1 MLALEKVSVSY
12 GPIRA
17 VRDVTFSIE
26 EGDVVAL
33 LGPNGAGKTT
43 LLSAVMGLVP
53 VAAGS
58 VTFGN
63 EVITGGRVEDIV
75 RHGITMVPEGRQIF
89 ATLTVEENLRLP
101 ILGRSR
107 ESEQSWG
114 MDDVLGL
121 FPVLRDRLRARAGS
135 LSGGQQQQLA
145 VARAL
150 MSNARLLML
159 DEPSL
164 GLAPKLVESI
174 FELIRELAGS
184 GVTLLIVEQNATEAL
199 AVADRAVVL
208 ANGELKYDGSSKGL
222 LDSEDLVNSY
232 FGAALDRPDGTPQ

>member
-121 FPVLRDRLRARAGS
+121 FPVLRDRLRARAGTQRFQH
-135 LSGGQQQQLA
+135 LSA
-145 VARAL
+145 HC
-150 MSNARLLML
+150 
-159 DEPSL
+159 PSL
-164 GLAPKLVESI
+164 GLRTPVQTMDFPRGGLPYPQANEPRSTVRRHRHPRLPD
-174 FELIRELAGS
+174 
-184 GVTLLIVEQNATEAL
+184 
-199 AVADRAVVL
+199 DR
-208 ANGELKYDGSSKGL
+208 
-222 LDSEDLVNSY
+222 
-232 FGAALDRPDGTPQ
+232 